1 MKLEAQENLN
11 LTQKDHEK
19 LPLFSFSSLE
29 AATDYFADDNKL
41 GEGCYRP
48 VYKVNDSVFYL
59 PNDGMPSLVM
69 HSRDKSFGI

>member
-48 VYKVNDSVFYL
+48 DDSVFYL
-59 PNDGMPSLVM
+59 PNDGKPSLVM